1 MWTPD
6 IRTLFLLLF
15 LINVFLTFLLFSF
28 WKTQKTYD
36 GFRTW
41 MLSLLVASCGYFLF
55 IIGASLP
62 VLLSTIVA
70 NLLFVLSVMMRLDS
84 TGKYFRSKAFPA
96 TLYCILVPAA
106 LLLAWFTLR
115 TDSVVARGVIIGA
128 IIVPCFAAAALL
140 ALRRREPETRSLRY
154 GFAAAF
160 LVLAVLWIVLVL
172 VAVDTPGDHSLS
184 GPDPLNPVY
193 FIVTILM
200 DIVATVFFLLLNMAR
215 SQTEL
220 KKSEDAL
227 SRSNQKLTI
236 LSSITRHDIKN
247 QLNALSGYLELSKE
261 SGEDLPLITEYL
273 EKGIGIVRTIES
285 QIDFSKAYQDMGKT
299 VPAWQNASG
308 SVRRAIAALPM
319 REVKV
324 EVDRP
329 DLFLYADP
337 LFEKVF
343 YNLIDN
349 ALRYGGDT
357 LTKIS
362 VSSRETG
369 QGLVIA
375 CEDDGAGITPT
386 DKMHL
391 FEQGF
396 GKHTGLGL
404 FLSREILSITGI
416 TITENGKPGSGAR
429 FEMNV
434 PKGAYRFGTP

>member
-6 IRTLFLLLF
+6 IRTLFLLIF
-15 LINVFLTFLLFSF
+15 LINVVLTLLLFSF
-28 WKTQKTYD
+28 WMTQKTYD

-55 IIGASLP
+55 IIGTSLP
-62 VLLSTIVA
+62 VLLPTIGA
-70 NLLFVLSVMMRLDS
+70 NLLFMLSVMLRLDS
-84 TGKYFRSKAFPA
+84 TGKYFRSTAFPGV
-96 TLYCILVPAA
+96 LYCILVPAA

-115 TDSVVARGVIIGA
+115 IDSVVVRGVIIGVL
-128 IIVPCFAAAALL
+128 IVPCFVAAALL
-140 ALRRREPETRSLRY
+140 ALRLREPETRSLRY

-160 LVLAVLWIVLVL
+160 LVLAVLWTVLVV
-172 VAVDTPGDHSLS
+172 VAILTPGNHSLS
-184 GPDPLNPVY
+184 GPDPLNPIF
-193 FIVTILM
+193 FIVSILV

-227 SRSNQKLTI
+227 SRSNQKLII
-236 LSSITRHDIKN
+236 LSSVTWHDIKN
-247 QLNALSGYLELSKE
+247 QLSALSGYLELSRE
-261 SGEDLPLITEYL
+261 SRDNLPLIREYL
-273 EKGIGIVRTIES
+273 EKEMGIVRTIES
-285 QIDFSKAYQDMGKT
+285 QIDFSKSYHDMGKT
-299 VPAWQNASG
+299 APVWQNVSESA
-308 SVRRAIAALPM
+308 RRAVATLPM

-329 DLFLYADP
+329 DLSLYADP

-349 ALRYGGDT
+349 ALNYGGDS

-362 VSSRETG
+362 VFSRETG
-369 QGLVIA
+369 QGLVLT
-375 CEDDGAGITPT
+375 CEDNGAGITQG

-396 GKHTGLGL
+396 GRHTGLGL
-404 FLSREILSITGI
+404 FLCREILSITGI
-416 TITENGKPGSGAR
+416 TLTENGKPGSGAC

-434 PKGAYRFGTP
+434 PKGAYRFGPP

>member
-6 IRTLFLLLF
+6 IRTLFLLIF
-15 LINVFLTFLLFSF
+15 LINVVLTLLLFSF
-28 WKTQKTYD
+28 WMTQKTYD

-55 IIGASLP
+55 IIGTSLP
-62 VLLSTIVA
+62 VLLPTIGA
-70 NLLFVLSVMMRLDS
+70 NLLFMLSVMLRLDS
-84 TGKYFRSKAFPA
+84 TGKYFRLTAFPGA
-96 TLYCILVPAA
+96 LYCILVPAA

-115 TDSVVARGVIIGA
+115 IDSVVVRGVIIGVL
-128 IIVPCFAAAALL
+128 IVPCFVAAALL
-140 ALRRREPETRSLRY
+140 ALRLREPETRSLRY

-160 LVLAVLWIVLVL
+160 LVLAVLWTVLVV
-172 VAVDTPGDHSLS
+172 VAILTPGNHSLS
-184 GPDPLNPVY
+184 GPDPLNPIF
-193 FIVTILM
+193 FIVSILV

-215 SQTEL
+215 SQMEL

-227 SRSNQKLTI
+227 SRSNQKLII
-236 LSSITRHDIKN
+236 LSSVTWHDIKN
-247 QLNALSGYLELSKE
+247 QLSALSGYLELSRE
-261 SGEDLPLITEYL
+261 SRDNLPLIREYL
-273 EKGIGIVRTIES
+273 EKEMGIVRTIES

-299 VPAWQNASG
+299 APVWQNVSE
-308 SVRRAIAALPM
+308 SVQRAVAALPM

-329 DLFLYADP
+329 DLSLYADP

-349 ALRYGGDT
+349 ALNYGGNS
-357 LTKIS
+357 LTEIF

-369 QGLVIA
+369 QGLILT
-375 CEDDGAGITPT
+375 CEDNGAGITPG

-396 GKHTGLGL
+396 GRHTGLGL
-404 FLSREILSITGI
+404 FLCREILSITGI
-416 TITENGKPGSGAR
+416 TLTENGKPGGGAC

-434 PKGAYRFGTP
+434 PKGVYRFGPL